1 MTSIFYFRDFDHS
14 HCGATYAN
22 LRPDLRHNSRC
33 DLPSREDADE
43 DYQVAEVVKVTRRSV
58 TRLEVMHWSR
68 DRYGEPSD
76 VSALAPVG
84 LTVQSR
90 NQDCDSAF
98 SNRHRLIGS

>member
-33 DLPSREDADE
+33 DLPSTEDADE
-43 DYQVAEVVKVTRRSV
+43 DYQVAEVVKVTQRSV
-58 TRLEVMHWSR
+58 TRLKVMRWSR

-84 LTVQSR
+84 PTAQSWT
-90 NQDCDSAF
+90 QDCDRAF
-98 SNRHRLIGS
+98 SDHHHLIGS